1 MSIHETHRAY
11 APTTLLR
18 SEPGRSTVYGEVE
31 DKRVWNAAVAGLGGS
46 ILQSFEWGEF
56 RRGGGWIPVRLLA
69 EDGSSAAQV
78 LLRKLP
84 GMGGSLAYAP
94 HGPLASSPEDLPA
107 VARAVAVHAKDRGAT
122 LLEIEPRIVRPPDLE
137 VDDFRRSASSVQP
150 RCTLVVPVRESEEE
164 LYAALPK
171 DGRYGVQR
179 ALQSGIEARTSAD
192 EEVDL
197 ELFLDLLEETA
208 GRQRFGLRP
217 RGYYRM
223 LLRELP
229 SALVLARREGKQRP
243 MAGALILTFEDEAY
257 YLYGASAALEGEN
270 LYASYLVQFEALSVA
285 RRAGA
290 TRYDLWGVPCD
301 PHPNHP
307 PLGRLPIQEE
317 VRRTRQR
324 GALRRDL
331 QERSE
336 PPPIPPRKGR
346 HQELL
351 HPPATPGQKLR
362 PHRRLTGPPGK
373 T

>member
-18 SEPGRSTVYGEVE
+18 SEPGRGTVYAEVE
-31 DKRVWNAAVAGLGGS
+31 DKRAWNAAVAGLGGS
-46 ILQSFEWGEF
+46 VLQSFEWGEF
-56 RRGGGWIPVRLLA
+56 RRGGGWTPVRLLA

-84 GMGGSLAYAP
+84 GVGGALAYAP
-94 HGPLASSPEDLPA
+94 HGPLASPEDLPA
-107 VARAVAVHAKDRGAT
+107 VARAVAVHAKGRGAT
-122 LLEIEPRIVRPPDLE
+122 LLEIEPRIVRAPDLE
-137 VDDFRRSASSVQP
+137 VDGFRRSASSVQP

-164 LYAALPK
+164 QYAALPK
-171 DGRYGVQR
+171 DGRYGVRR
-179 ALQSGIEARTSAD
+179 ALQSGIEARTSTD

-229 SALVLARREGKQRP
+229 SALVLARREGEQRP

-290 TRYDLWGVPCD
+290 TRYDLWGIPCD
-301 PHPNHP
+301 PHPKHP
-307 PLGRLPIQEE
+307 LWGVYQFKKKFAGPGSEERYAGTYKKDLSPLQSHLARAGIRSYYTLQRLRGKSSGPI
-317 VRRTRQR
+317 
-324 GALRRDL
+324 AD
-331 QERSE
+331 
-336 PPPIPPRKGR
+336 
-346 HQELL
+346 
-351 HPPATPGQKLR
+351 
-362 PHRRLTGPPGK
+362 
-373 T
+373 